1 MTFLAFAI
9 NKNDSRYPIHLAV
22 CEDSFTYLDSK
33 HRLFEIIRF
42 SQLKKII
49 FCHHNTSWMV
59 LKMKTNQKN
68 QKGVLI
74 NDYVLNVLGRPDL
87 I

>member
-1 MTFLAFAI
+1 
-9 NKNDSRYPIHLAV
+9 
-22 CEDSFTYLDSK
+22 
-33 HRLFEIIRF
+33 
-42 SQLKKII
+42 
-49 FCHHNTSWMV
+49 MV

-68 QKGVLI
+68 QKGVAI